1 MTHLKLVKRNKRVTL
16 VTVAHQ
22 TFAEVVV
29 EMGSKRL
36 ALVQSEPANFAL
48 KLDLLEKKSL
58 RHMIYTKKI
67 RIANTYIPR
76 LAGSS
81 KEGGFV
87 DVWVF

>member
-36 ALVQSEPANFAL
+36 A
-48 KLDLLEKKSL
+48 
-58 RHMIYTKKI
+58 
-67 RIANTYIPR
+67 
-76 LAGSS
+76 
-81 KEGGFV
+81 
-87 DVWVF
+87 

>member
-22 TFAEVVV
+22 TFVEVVV
-29 EMGSKRL
+29 EMGSKCL
-36 ALVQSEPANFAL
+36 AWVQSEPANFAL

-58 RHMIYTKKI
+58 RHVIHTKKI